1 MTHAARPPHVSLA
14 DHFADPGAARHPL
27 RLRLTSGEEFGC
39 HTPCFD
45 VDQLVLVVTTFEGIA
60 RRVRPAE
67 IEALYERRPLWPAYA
82 SLGLVT
88 VIPGA
93 AISALVVPLVS
104 PLSALDGAWFGALGG
119 IVAAATLPWF
129 LPSVSPSVYA
139 RLLERLGS
147 FASWRTVFSKADA

>member
-1 MTHAARPPHVSLA
+1 MLRTILRSRSQSHDGRRGISQTLSMTHAARPLHVSLA
-14 DHFADPGAARHPL
+14 DLFTAPGAARHPL
-27 RLRLTSGEEFGC
+27 LLRLTSGEEFEC

-104 PLSALDGAWFGALGG
+104 PLSALDGARFGALRG
-119 IVAAATLPWF
+119 IVAPATLSWV
-129 LPSVSPSVYA
+129 LPPPSP
-139 RLLERLGS
+139 
-147 FASWRTVFSKADA
+147 